1 MKKSEL
7 PQIYRERMLE
17 SDYRQ
22 KTAAAAELTRQA
34 EQERYRIAQER
45 HAGVNQLDA
54 VLSVLH
60 QELVGDQGR
69 LDELLETD
77 PVAYM
82 KVRREVE
89 RKSGLIQQALEQ
101 RQVLTQQEEAEQ
113 YRAHQDYLQSE
124 QAKLQEKLPE
134 WRDVKVRDAESR
146 AIAEHLIGAGYSHD
160 DLNMLTDHRAL
171 LLVRKAM
178 KYDQMLSVRQKQA
191 PPTPSKTVAPGAR
204 NPNPPAEN
212 RLAELKRTAMRTR
225 SPADIQA
232 YMIAKEN

>member
-1 MKKSEL
+1 
-7 PQIYRERMLE
+7 MLE
-17 SDYRQ
+17 ADYRQ

-34 EQERYRIAQER
+34 EQERQRIAQER
-45 HAGVNQLDA
+45 QQGVSQLDA

-60 QELVGDQGR
+60 QELVGDQSR
-69 LDELLETD
+69 LDDLLESD

-89 RKSGLIQQALEQ
+89 RKEALIQQALGQ

-113 YRAHQDYLQSE
+113 YRAHQDYLKAE
-124 QAKLQEKLPE
+124 QEKLQAKLPE
-134 WRDVKVRDAESR
+134 WRDTKVRETESR
-146 AIAEHLIGAGYSHD
+146 AIAEHLIANGYSQD

-178 KYDQMLSVRQKQA
+178 KYDQMLAVRQKQA
-191 PPTPSKTVAPGAR
+191 PPTPTKTVSPGAR

-212 RLAELKRTAMRTR
+212 RLAELQKRAQRTGKTE
-225 SPADIQA
+225 DIQA
-232 YMIAKEN
+232 YLIAKES